1 MKFRFSALL
10 KGYLAVFNYPFSS
23 KTEHLLGF
31 SAGLPVMLPWLGFL
45 GIIRNILEVFIGGTW
60 ANRWFAL
67 TPDIFFTMFFYPIF
81 LCFFSTTLLYSFSR
95 LLKLEVKLRELL
107 SICFLLQVTH
117 LLIPFF
123 DGLGDWLH
131 IPHSYLFRVST
142 YRILIF
148 TPLAVTPLIIFFTR
162 PTSLGIDLTWLLVTF
177 IQVKL
182 FCRHYRFPWLRS
194 LIVLGLSF
202 YTLYIS
208 IYPNYSFFLNE
219 RIIGSNFAFGFF
231 FLFMSIPAIMFV
243 SIVSKLE
250 EAQPVRTQKSKVKRG
265 ESL

>member
-1 MKFRFSALL
+1 M
-10 KGYLAVFNYPFSS
+10 
-23 KTEHLLGF
+23 LGF
-31 SAGLPVMLPWLGFL
+31 SAALPLMMLWLGLL
-45 GIIRNILEVFIGGTW
+45 GIIRNLLEVYIGGTW
-60 ANRWFAL
+60 ANLWFAL
-67 TPDIFFTMFFYPIF
+67 TPDIFFTMFVYPIF

-95 LLKLEVKLRELL
+95 LLKLKIRLKELL
-107 SICFLLQVTH
+107 SLCFLLQVTH

-123 DGLGDWLH
+123 DGLAHWLH
-131 IPHSYLFRVST
+131 IPHSYLFPVST

-177 IQVKL
+177 IQIKL
-182 FCRHYRFPWLRS
+182 FLRHYRFPRLRS

-231 FLFMSIPAIMFV
+231 FLFMSIPSVMFV
-243 SIVSKLE
+243 STVLKLE
-250 EAQPVRTQKSKVKRG
+250 QAQPVSMQKSKVKRG